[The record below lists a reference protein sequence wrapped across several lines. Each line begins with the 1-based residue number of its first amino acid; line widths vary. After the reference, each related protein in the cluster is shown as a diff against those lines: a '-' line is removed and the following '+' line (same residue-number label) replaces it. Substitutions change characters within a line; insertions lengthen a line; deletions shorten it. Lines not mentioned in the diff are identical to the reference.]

1 MTTSLETDPL
11 DDDPFDDDLAAQLA
25 RRASRPPTRL
35 TLGLGGVVLVV
46 AGFIGG
52 VLVEKGRPT
61 NSSGNNNTPSI
72 SGTGFPGRF
81 GGGAG
86 GNGSGGAGGQGAAS
100 TITGTVKFVDGTTVY
115 ITTSDGQTVTVK
127 TNSTTTVQS
136 QQTLNLSDLA
146 VGATVSVRGSTGSDG
161 TVTATQVTTT
171 K

>member
-1 MTTSLETDPL
+1 MTSLETDPL
-11 DDDPFDDDLAAQLA
+11 DDDPFDDDLSSQLA

-35 TLGLGGVVLVV
+35 TLGLGGVVLMV

-61 NSSGNNNTPSI
+61 NSSGGNGNTPAI
-72 SGTGFPGRF
+72 SGTGFPGRGGF
-81 GGGAG
+81 GGGA
-86 GNGSGGAGGQGAAS
+86 GGAGGQGAAS
-100 TITGTVKFVDGTTVY
+100 TVTGTVKLVDGTTVY
-115 ITTSDGQTVTVK
+115 ITTPDGQTVTVK

-136 QQTLNLSDLA
+136 QQTLNLSDLP